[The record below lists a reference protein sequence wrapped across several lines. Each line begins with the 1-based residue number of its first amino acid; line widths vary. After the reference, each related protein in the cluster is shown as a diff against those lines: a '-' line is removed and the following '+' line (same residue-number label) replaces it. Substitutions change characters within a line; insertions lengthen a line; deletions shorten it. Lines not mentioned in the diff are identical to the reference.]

1 MTADNV
7 LDADVVDVR
16 AGDLLA
22 MQQCVTAAREVVRSV
37 RASGSCPG
45 SLTPHV
51 EALALACGMGPLW
64 DAPAPQ
70 DTGT

>member
-1 MTADNV
+1 MTTDTV

-16 AGDLLA
+16 ADDLRA
-22 MQQCVTAAREVVRSV
+22 MQRCVTAARAVVRAV
-37 RASGSCPG
+37 REAGSCPG
-45 SLTPHV
+45 ALTPHV
-51 EALALACGMGPLW
+51 EALSLACGMGPLW